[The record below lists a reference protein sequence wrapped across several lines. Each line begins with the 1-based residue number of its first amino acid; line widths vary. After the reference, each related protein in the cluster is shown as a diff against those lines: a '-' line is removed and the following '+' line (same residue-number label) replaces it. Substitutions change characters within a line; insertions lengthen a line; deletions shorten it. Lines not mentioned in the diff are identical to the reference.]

1 MNQVTEGAHKLLCSS
16 HQSRREGIKYKS
28 RREGIKYRLNNRE
41 KCINSEAVSTK
52 LLAMRYK
59 KIGVV
64 LAFKEQKH
72 SKFSTLK

>member
-16 HQSRREGIKYKS
+16 HQS